1 MTIVSLEDCV
11 SNFSHGS
18 LVRTCF
24 PFGLSQ
30 LQTLS
35 TDGPK
40 ESKIEHL
47 SEL

>member
-1 MTIVSLEDCV
+1 MAIVSLEDCV
-11 SNFSHGS
+11 SNFNHGS
-18 LVRTCF
+18 LARTCF

-40 ESKIEHL
+40 ESKIEYL